1 MKLTPLLEGSA
12 QLLTLEWTYPFDS
25 YIIIIV
31 KDAVVLVWVKT
42 GSH

>member
-12 QLLTLEWTYPFDS
+12 QLLTLEWTYPFDF
-25 YIIIIV
+25 YIIIV